1 MTTLQYLVLAMAAFM
16 MILSPFMIAK
26 PIRRKQKYRIFEVPL
41 AASVVV
47 YIALSIVWPSAIQ
60 AAPPV
65 VHRLLPVL
73 FVLWVADWLGIFR
86 WLFNRQKALPA
97 ERN

>member
-1 MTTLQYLVLAMAAFM
+1 MNMLQYLVLAMAGFM
-16 MILSPFMIAK
+16 IVYSPFMIAK

-41 AASVVV
+41 ATSVVV
-47 YIALSIVWPSAIQ
+47 YIAVSVAWPSAIQ

-65 VHRLLPVL
+65 VHRLLLAL
-73 FVLWVADWLGIFR
+73 FVLWGADWLGVFR
-86 WLFNRQKALPA
+86 WLFNRQKASPV

>member
-1 MTTLQYLVLAMAAFM
+1 MNTLQFLALAMAAFA
-16 MILSPFMIAK
+16 IVYSPFLIAK
-26 PIRRKQKYRIFEVPL
+26 SIRRKQKYRIFEVPL
-41 AASVVV
+41 AASMVV